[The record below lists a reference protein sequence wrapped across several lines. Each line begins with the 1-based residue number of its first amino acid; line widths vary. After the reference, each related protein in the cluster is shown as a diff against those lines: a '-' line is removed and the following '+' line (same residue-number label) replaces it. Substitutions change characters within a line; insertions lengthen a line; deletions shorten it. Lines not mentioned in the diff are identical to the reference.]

1 MHLQQTLCGGTLK
14 TFAEELW
21 LTCTTQR
28 KGGTV
33 LNALHR
39 FAQQILSV
47 CHMSNHFH
55 TFPSHVGVSEN
66 GVHPKNMMCLIG
78 KWWSIVGFEGTL
90 MGSLFPDKPIVG
102 FVSSV
107 GKFKAPPSWS
117 QLSLWQGRGVEPPLA
132 CQMCWALGGQ
142 LGADCLGIGSS
153 LQVAVHL
160 LSGTHV
166 TVIWNTC

>member
-1 MHLQQTLCGGTLK
+1 MHLQQTLCGGTLR

-117 QLSLWQGRGVEPPLA
+117 QLSLWQGRGVEPPWHVRCVEHWEVSLEQTA
-132 CQMCWALGGQ
+132 WVLGHHYK
-142 LGADCLGIGSS
+142 SRS
-153 LQVAVHL
+153 TFSVEHML
-160 LSGTHV
+160 L
-166 TVIWNTC
+166 

>member
-1 MHLQQTLCGGTLK
+1 MRLTEILHHLSTCHSTLSLGVRGYKLCISKSKVIEVVQDFFHPPQLVAFHCHVHLQQTLCGGTLR

-78 KWWSIVGFEGTL
+78 K
-90 MGSLFPDKPIVG
+90 
-102 FVSSV
+102 
-107 GKFKAPPSWS
+107 
-117 QLSLWQGRGVEPPLA
+117 
-132 CQMCWALGGQ
+132 
-142 LGADCLGIGSS
+142 
-153 LQVAVHL
+153 
-160 LSGTHV
+160 
-166 TVIWNTC
+166 